1 MQAPMTSESVKHF
14 EDAHSSYRFVKLAQT
29 ISIIF
34 GPAWWLDLD
43 DYLKAALEKIKITL
57 FDIES
62 LLGLVIEITPEQKNI
77 VVRFMTIL
85 AIIFTFWRIS
95 LSRKVKT
102 TAREAASEKQMVTYG
117 EDDFF

>member
-1 MQAPMTSESVKHF
+1 M
-14 EDAHSSYRFVKLAQT
+14 KLAQT

-62 LLGLVIEITPEQKNI
+62 LLGLVIEVTPEQKNI

-95 LSRKVKT
+95 LSRKVKS